1 MFSTGQQYESEGPF
15 QQVKETVKETLQS
28 GGSEHEPSKG
38 WTEQTGEWTEQ
49 GREMES
55 GGGVLQAI
63 GETIVEIGH
72 NTTNLLAGQHPADVV
87 GLSRD
92 DVEEE
97 KSYPGLGQSGEG
109 I

>member
-1 MFSTGQQYESEGPF
+1 MFSTGQQYETKGPF

-38 WTEQTGEWTEQ
+38 WTEQGEET
-49 GREMES
+49 ES

-97 KSYPGLGQSGEG
+97 RSYPGQGRRGEG